1 MHVIGV
7 DAGSNTVKAVFLNEE
22 GRMLYRISKTGA
34 NSVKTARETLDQV
47 LSDAGISDWPGYI
60 VSTGYARNYI
70 DFSDR
75 SVTEISCH
83 ARGVRYL
90 IPEAR
95 TLIDIG
101 GQDNK
106 VIYLD
111 EKGNVQDFL
120 MNDKCAAGT
129 GRFLEVIAGALGLS
143 LEQMGE
149 ESLKAQGEVSIS
161 STCTVFAESE
171 VVTHVAR
178 GEVLADIV
186 AGIHRSI
193 VARILGMAHRR
204 PVVFPLVVTGGV
216 AKNRGVVQMIQDE
229 LGYEVEIPQEPQ
241 ITGALGAALMA
252 LDHMDH
258 IKRQ

>member
-90 IPEAR
+90 ISEAR

-204 PVVFPLVVTGGV
+204 PVIAPLVVTGGV
-216 AKNRGVVQMIQDE
+216 AKNRGVIRMIQDE
-229 LGYEVEIPQEPQ
+229 LGYEVEIPKEPQ

-252 LDHMDH
+252 LEH
-258 IKRQ
+258 INR